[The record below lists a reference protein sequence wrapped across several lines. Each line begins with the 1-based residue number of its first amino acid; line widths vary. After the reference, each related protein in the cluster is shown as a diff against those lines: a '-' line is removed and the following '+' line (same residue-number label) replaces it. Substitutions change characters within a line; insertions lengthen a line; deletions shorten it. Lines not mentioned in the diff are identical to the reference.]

1 MYKISNIVYKGF
13 LLFLLMSSLWNCQK
27 KELVLNLVET
37 ACKNFKIHSPA
48 FQWITDPSCGTSG
61 TKGSIRVSF
70 GFDGNKDCINQINIQ
85 PGFYKADNSEIP
97 NVAFPATLQTT
108 DPVVT
113 LEDQTITFIFAFEF
127 ATPADADA
135 LNHLYFKLSTQNELG
150 NKSKNLELRINGA
163 CSTVNPSTYKVVK
176 EVTVN
181 TETVQITLK
190 DDATEDGDIVSIYLN
205 GTWVLE
211 NYVLTNAGETFTFP
225 VNKGDNHLVLFAV
238 NEGKVG
244 PNTVS
249 LSINGTDINIS
260 PDLLTGEAV
269 NIKRF

>member
-1 MYKISNIVYKGF
+1 MHITVSRYLSIILMISIVC
-13 LLFLLMSSLWNCQK
+13 SCQK

-37 ACKNFKIHSPA
+37 ACKGFKIHSPDY
-48 FQWITDPSCGTSG
+48 QWITDPSCGTTG
-61 TKGSIRVSF
+61 TNGSIQVTFS
-70 GFDGNKDCINQINIQ
+70 FDGDKECINQINIQ
-85 PGFYKADNSEIP
+85 PGFYKADNSMIP
-97 NVAFPATLQTT
+97 NVAFAATLQTT

-113 LEDQTITFIFAFEF
+113 LEDDTITFTFAFEF
-127 ATPADADA
+127 ASPEDADA

-163 CSTVNPSTYKVVK
+163 CSTVNPNTYKVVK
-176 EVTVN
+176 EITVT
-181 TETVQITLK
+181 TEVVQITLK

-211 NYVLTNAGETFTFP
+211 NYVLTNAGETFTFA